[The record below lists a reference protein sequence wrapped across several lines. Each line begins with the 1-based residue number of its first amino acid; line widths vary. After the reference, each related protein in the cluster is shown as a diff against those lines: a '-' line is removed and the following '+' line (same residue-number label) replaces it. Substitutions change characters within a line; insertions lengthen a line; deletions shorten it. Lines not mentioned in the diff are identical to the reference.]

1 MHGVDITPK
10 TLEPVRHASLADEE
24 HALD

>member
-10 TLEPVRHASLADEE
+10 TLEPVPHASLADEE